1 MRTLA
6 FFLILILLA
15 TSCSRWS
22 PRVNTYGLPQR
33 EYTYQQPEVIDDG
46 WETSSLNAA
55 EIHSEKIDEMML
67 DILGGNDKNI
77 HSILLIKNG
86 KLVFEEYF
94 YSYNREKWQIERS
107 ADCIQGMGRRIY
119 QKTY

>member
-46 WETSSLNAA
+46 WGTSSLNAA
-55 EIHSEKIDEMML
+55 EIDSEKIDEMML
-67 DILGGNDKNI
+67 DILGPLFGTKSNSYRKTRLNFLEI
-77 HSILLIKNG
+77 QKISGRSRLTLLQILL
-86 KLVFEEYF
+86 
-94 YSYNREKWQIERS
+94 R
-107 ADCIQGMGRRIY
+107 
-119 QKTY
+119 